1 MVCDFF
7 KKLPGKKLNI
17 FLAGGVF
24 ANVKLNQRIKDLKN
38 ISNVYVFPNMGDGGL
53 SIGAAQL
60 AFIEKEKKLPHT
72 IKGMLTGNDI
82 NEKN

>member
-1 MVCDFF
+1 
-7 KKLPGKKLNI
+7 
-17 FLAGGVF
+17 
-24 ANVKLNQRIKDLKN
+24 
-38 ISNVYVFPNMGDGGL
+38 MGDGGL

-60 AFIEKEKKLPHT
+60 AFIEKEKLPHT